1 MRLFLF
7 SLFMSLGLACA
18 ANADDRPVWLELVL
32 AMDVSTSVDAREYEL
47 QQKGLGLAFAD
58 RDVIDAIEG
67 SGGIAVSVVQ
77 WAGRG
82 NVTQVLNWELVET
95 GAEAVELGRRIAALP
110 RAARGFT
117 DIAGA
122 INVSALS
129 FADNGFRGVRQVIDV
144 SGDGTATEINPSAA
158 RDAAVRAGII
168 VNGLVIL
175 NEDMD
180 LGIMADEDTIGHYEQ
195 FVIGGPGAFLI
206 VADGFEDFARA
217 IREKLL
223 REISGPLLSGVW
235 PDSEVVR
242 Q

>member
-1 MRLFLF
+1 
-7 SLFMSLGLACA
+7 MSQ
-18 ANADDRPVWLELVL
+18 
-32 AMDVSTSVDAREYEL
+32 L

-82 NVTQVLNWELVET
+82 NVTQVLNWQLVET

-122 INVSALS
+122 INFSALS

-144 SGDGTATEINPSAA
+144 SGDGTATAA
-158 RDAAVRAGII
+158 
-168 VNGLVIL
+168 
-175 NEDMD
+175 
-180 LGIMADEDTIGHYEQ
+180 
-195 FVIGGPGAFLI
+195 
-206 VADGFEDFARA
+206 
-217 IREKLL
+217 
-223 REISGPLLSGVW
+223 
-235 PDSEVVR
+235 
-242 Q
+242 